1 MSTTTTSPARS
12 GWRFDATPHDY
23 VISDVHVVLPGRV
36 TDRAAVAVENGLI
49 TDVLETSTIRGDI
62 DGNGMLLAP
71 GLIDVHSDALEK
83 ERTPRPSAELPW
95 DYAMASFEGKVVAA
109 GITTV
114 FHGAGFHNKISD
126 GVARRPSLALELCDV
141 VDAFT
146 STRVDHQVLHRF
158 NVRSD
163 QGAELIS
170 TRIADLPPGAGPI
183 LLSHEDHTPGQGQY
197 ADVGHFVDTLV
208 ESGEDRAEVERRVQE
223 RMAQAA
229 RTEHVREANLAWAG
243 ELASSGG
250 ARLLGH
256 DPDTVEAIDQLLA
269 RGGAVAEFP
278 TTMAAARHARECGLL
293 TVAGAPNVLRGSS
306 HSGNVSAA
314 ELVTAGLVDALASDY
329 LPSGLLGSL
338 AVLHRDLGLDLP
350 DAFHLITAGPAAV
363 AGLTDRGRIE
373 PGMRGDLAL
382 VDLGSRWPTAVAT
395 FSAASM
401 RS

>member
-1 MSTTTTSPARS
+1 MSTTISAVRQ
-12 GWRFDATPHDY
+12 GWRFGTTPADY

-49 TDVLETSTIRGDI
+49 AEVVESAKIRGDV
-62 DGNGMLLAP
+62 DGGGLLLAP

-114 FHGAGFHNKISD
+114 FHGAGFHNKVSD

-146 STRVDHQVLHRF
+146 STRVDHRVLHRF

-163 QGAELIS
+163 QGAELIG
-170 TRIADLPPGAGPI
+170 TRIADLSPGTGPI

-197 ADVGHFVDTLV
+197 ADVGHFIDTLV

-223 RMAQAA
+223 RMEQAA
-229 RTEHVREANLAWAG
+229 RTEHVREANLTWAG
-243 ELASSGG
+243 ELASSGR

-256 DPDTVEAIDQLLA
+256 DPDTAEAIDQLLA

-278 TTMAAARHARECGLL
+278 TTLAAARRARECGLL

-314 ELVTAGLVDALASDY
+314 ELITAGLVDALASDY

-338 AVLHRDLGLDLP
+338 AVLRRDLGVEP
-350 DAFHLITAGPAAV
+350 PEAFRLLTAGPAAV
-363 AGLTDRGRIE
+363 AGLSDRGRIE
-373 PGMRGDLAL
+373 PGLRADLVL
-382 VDLGSRWPTAVAT
+382 VDLDRQWPTAVST
-395 FSAASM
+395 FSATGVRA
-401 RS
+401 